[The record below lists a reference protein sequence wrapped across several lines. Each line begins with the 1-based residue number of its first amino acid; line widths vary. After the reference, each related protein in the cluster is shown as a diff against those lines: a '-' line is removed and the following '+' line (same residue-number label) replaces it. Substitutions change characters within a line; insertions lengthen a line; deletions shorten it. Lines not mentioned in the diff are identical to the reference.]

1 MPTYTYESTETGE
14 RFDFLQKMDEPRYTN
29 HPETGEALE
38 RVIVSGA
45 AIRYN
50 GIREHVKVNKKL
62 PAATACGCASNSAL
76 AQQMFANSRETPRYG
91 SVDSRRNVTG
101 GVRGQKHNNH
111 SHGHGSS
118 GGHSHGPGCGHNH

>member
-1 MPTYTYESTETGE
+1 MPTYTYQSVETGE
-14 RFDFLQKMDEPRYTN
+14 QFEFVQKMDEPRYTE
-29 HPETGEALE
+29 HPETGEELI

-45 AIRYN
+45 TIRYN

-62 PAATACGCASNSAL
+62 PAATACGCASNAAL

-91 SVDSRRNVTG
+91 SVASRRTVTG
-101 GVRGQKHNNH
+101 GVSTQKHSSCGH

-118 GGHSHGPGCGHNH
+118 CGHKH